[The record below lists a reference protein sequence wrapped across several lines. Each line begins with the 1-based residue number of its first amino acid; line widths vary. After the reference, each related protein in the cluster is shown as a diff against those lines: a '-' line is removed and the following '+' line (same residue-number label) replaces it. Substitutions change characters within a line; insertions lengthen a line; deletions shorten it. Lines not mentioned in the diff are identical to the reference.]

1 MLDLAMVDLVGGDA
15 KQAESRLRD
24 VRDRFEYLEQSG
36 EVTSIIDTLVSSMI
50 VPVPSVFLGIYPPS
64 SSIERPSCWVRNALV
79 TKGRP
84 RPVIF
89 RPVELYQLQS
99 LSSSLFSASILG
111 LIALSTIP
119 TRQILMPVI
128 NAATDAKLK
137 RRFVVLHGLSVV
149 ITLVHIV
156 AVGFVI
162 VDLAGQ

>member
-1 MLDLAMVDLVGGDA
+1 LFETFTHISALLTSSLLFGGMLLFSASFAAFLFKALPPAEARALIRKAFPSFYLFVIITSLIAALLA
-15 KQAESRLRD
+15 
-24 VRDRFEYLEQSG
+24 
-36 EVTSIIDTLVSSMI
+36 
-50 VPVPSVFLGIYPPS
+50 
-64 SSIERPSCWVRNALV
+64 
-79 TKGRP
+79 
-84 RPVIF
+84 
-89 RPVELYQLQS
+89 

-162 VDLAGQ
+162 VDLASQ

>member
-1 MLDLAMVDLVGGDA
+1 MLLFSASFAAFLFKTLPPAEARALIRKAFPSFYLFVIITSLIAALLA
-15 KQAESRLRD
+15 
-24 VRDRFEYLEQSG
+24 
-36 EVTSIIDTLVSSMI
+36 
-50 VPVPSVFLGIYPPS
+50 
-64 SSIERPSCWVRNALV
+64 
-79 TKGRP
+79 
-84 RPVIF
+84 
-89 RPVELYQLQS
+89 

-162 VDLAGQ
+162 VDLASQ